1 MAIEADQPRNY
12 SGMFDSNIGNNSR
25 LRTIDTA
32 LQTITTRMTL
42 NDWNPWGQGSWLTL
56 LFE

>member
-25 LRTIDTA
+25 PRTMDSA
-32 LQTITTRMTL
+32 LQAIVARMTL
-42 NDWNPWGQGSWLTL
+42 NDRNPWGRGSWPTL
-56 LFE
+56 LLE

>member
-25 LRTIDTA
+25 PRTIDST

-42 NDWNPWGQGSWLTL
+42 NDRNPWGRGSWPTL
-56 LFE
+56 LLE